1 MSDAVNT
8 LEKTDEKVSVGEY
21 IRQTREE
28 IEKTSFP
35 SSEDVRSTTII
46 VILNVIFFA
55 IFLYIVDQGWVYLF
69 KAIEWVVNKLAGF

>member
-35 SSEDVRSTTII
+35 SSEDVRATTII

-55 IFLYIVDQGWVYLF
+55 IFLFLVDQGWVYLF
-69 KAIEWVVNKLAGF
+69 KAIEWVVNRLAGF